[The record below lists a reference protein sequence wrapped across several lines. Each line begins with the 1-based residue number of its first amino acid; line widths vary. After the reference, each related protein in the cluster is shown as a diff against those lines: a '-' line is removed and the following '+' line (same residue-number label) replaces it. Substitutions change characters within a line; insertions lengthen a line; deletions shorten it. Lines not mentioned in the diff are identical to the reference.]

1 MAAQTDPSPEPR
13 IPLSKERVLQAAIVL
28 ADAGGIESLTM
39 RKLAQALGVEA
50 MSLYHYVAKKE
61 DILDGIV
68 DIVLREIEVPSKQA
82 DWKLAIRRS
91 AISAH
96 DVFLRHRWACSLI
109 LTMSGISPAR
119 LRYMESLLATLREAG
134 FSPDLTYHAYH
145 ALDSHIMGLT
155 LWEGNFPADTEDL
168 AALAATFLRDFPA
181 DEYPHLAEHIEQHVN
196 ESSHDDEGEFEFV
209 LDLILD
215 GLERVRETA

>member
-1 MAAQTDPSPEPR
+1 MATQTDPSPEPR
-13 IPLSKERVLQAAIVL
+13 VPLSKERVLQAALVL
-28 ADAGGIESLTM
+28 ADEGGIESVTM

-50 MSLYHYVAKKE
+50 MSLYHYVAKKD

-68 DIVLREIEVPSKQA
+68 DIVLKEIEVPSLEV
-82 DWKLAIRRS
+82 DWKPAVRQS

-96 DVFLRHRWACSLI
+96 EVLLRHPWACSLI
-109 LTMSGISPAR
+109 LTMSRISPAR

-134 FSPDLTYHAYH
+134 FSPDMTYHAYH
-145 ALDSHIMGLT
+145 ALDSHIMGFT

-168 AALAATFLRDFPA
+168 AALGATFLRDFPA
-181 DEYPHLAEHIEQHVN
+181 DEYPHLAEHIKQHLT
-196 ESSHDDEGEFEFV
+196 ESSHEDEGEFEFV

-215 GLERVRETA
+215 GLERVRDPA

>member
-1 MAAQTDPSPEPR
+1 MATQTDPTPEPR
-13 IPLSKERVLQAAIVL
+13 VPLSKERVLQAALVL
-28 ADAGGIESLTM
+28 ADEGGIESVTM

-50 MSLYHYVAKKE
+50 MSLYHYVAKKD

-68 DIVLREIEVPSKQA
+68 DIVLKEIEVPSLEA
-82 DWKLAIRRS
+82 DWKPAIRQS

-96 DVFLRHRWACSLI
+96 EVLLRHPWACSLI
-109 LTMSGISPAR
+109 LTMSRISPAR

-134 FSPDLTYHAYH
+134 FSPDMTYHAYH
-145 ALDSHIMGLT
+145 ALDSHIMGFT

-168 AALAATFLRDFPA
+168 AALGATFLRDFPS
-181 DEYPHLAEHIEQHVN
+181 DEYPHLAEHIKQHLT
-196 ESSHDDEGEFEFV
+196 ESSHEDEGEFEFV

-215 GLERVRETA
+215 GLERVRDPA